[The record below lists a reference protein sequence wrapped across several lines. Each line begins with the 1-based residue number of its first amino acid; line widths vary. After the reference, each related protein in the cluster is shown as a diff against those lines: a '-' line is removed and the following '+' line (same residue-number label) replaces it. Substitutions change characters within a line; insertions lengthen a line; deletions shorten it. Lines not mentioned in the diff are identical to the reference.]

1 MNIQQSF
8 KQTNEGVLYVVPT
21 PIGNLDDMTFRAVNT
36 LKKAHVIAAED
47 TRHTKKLLNHFSI
60 QTPLISYHEHNERV
74 RIQPFIERM
83 EKGETIALVSDA
95 GMPAISD
102 PGHMIVQAAI
112 DANISVIVLPGANA
126 AICALIGSGLPTEEF
141 LFYGFLPRKKKEK
154 IEELERLKRLKATLV
169 FYESPYRVKESVQA
183 IYEQL
188 GDRHITI
195 ARELTKQFETYIRGK
210 VSELVTWSGLNDL
223 KGECCIVVEGA
234 KAMAD
239 DENMLWWSHLSVKE
253 HVDHY
258 IKHDKIRSKEAIKR
272 VAAERKMGSRDVY
285 HVYHIE

>member
-1 MNIQQSF
+1 MNIQKSF
-8 KQTNEGVLYVVPT
+8 KQMNEGVLYVVPT

-36 LKKAHVIAAED
+36 LKNAHDIAAED

-126 AICALIGSGLPTEEF
+126 AICALIGSGLSTEEF
-141 LFYGFLPRKKKEK
+141 LFYGFLPRKKK
-154 IEELERLKRLKATLV
+154 
-169 FYESPYRVKESVQA
+169 
-183 IYEQL
+183 
-188 GDRHITI
+188 
-195 ARELTKQFETYIRGK
+195 
-210 VSELVTWSGLNDL
+210 
-223 KGECCIVVEGA
+223 
-234 KAMAD
+234 
-239 DENMLWWSHLSVKE
+239 
-253 HVDHY
+253 
-258 IKHDKIRSKEAIKR
+258 DKT
-272 VAAERKMGSRDVY
+272 
-285 HVYHIE
+285 